1 MVKIMYSS
9 LGLDIGGEISLAL
22 DPYISCLADI
32 LSNKQSFITLI
43 KSSSLEIKFK
53 SRTMSPFMLT

>member
-9 LGLDIGGEISLAL
+9 LGLDIREEISLAL

-32 LSNKQSFITLI
+32 LSNKT
-43 KSSSLEIKFK
+43 KFYY
-53 SRTMSPFMLT
+53 SY